1 MLDGIGQGGVM
12 EETTKKISNNNEEV
26 GGERV
31 PLPEAILT
39 CNPSPGHIVQE
50 DNSFSGIQE
59 LLNPTAPFVRE
70 PTRPRHLRMQ
80 SRLFQLTQS
89 NAL

>member
-12 EETTKKISNNNEEV
+12 EETTKKISNNNKEV

-50 DNSFSGIQE
+50 DSSFSG
-59 LLNPTAPFVRE
+59 L
-70 PTRPRHLRMQ
+70 
-80 SRLFQLTQS
+80 
-89 NAL
+89 